1 MHGLTALSPE
11 PPPPDVS
18 LQQVQQPSHGAEQQ
32 HPVTSAV
39 QLDQQP
45 VQHTQLA
52 ALPQQLCLV
61 GPIVRGVAQGGV
73 VAHLAQ
79 LHALVVQGGE
89 VVAVGFAD
97 AGVEGGEAEGAG
109 TFDPVVDDAL
119 VGCHGH
125 MHRQRHLQSGAHVEV
140 HRYLSGKHAAWRPVD
155 DC

>member
-1 MHGLTALSPE
+1 M
-11 PPPPDVS
+11 
-18 LQQVQQPSHGAEQQ
+18 
-32 HPVTSAV
+32 

-52 ALPQQLCLV
+52 TLPQQLCLV
-61 GPIVRGVAQGGV
+61 RPIVWGVAQGRV

-109 TFDPVVDDAL
+109 TFDPVVDNAL
-119 VGCHGH
+119 VGCHSH
-125 MHRQRHLQSGAHVEV
+125 MHRQRHLQSGFILRCTGVCPVRMQPGGLLVTAKARASQCTNSSIVDLVETGTAFV
-140 HRYLSGKHAAWRPVD
+140 L
-155 DC
+155 